1 MIDLHTPKCARPHQ
15 RRPKHVAS
23 AKIDSTITIGKIMCG
38 PFAFGRTPCLFA
50 SGVHLVSLRHATEF
64 SPPSRRAASHVQFF
78 RMAMSWLPWNKKEV
92 SAPAATASFRSS
104 KSSATPKTLHRR
116 ASFSDPF
123 AAVDSDETLRKYP
136 EFAKKLNELYPG
148 AVRRSIPSINA
159 SSLKLVLLLVL
170 NTDAADFR
178 ISNATDAT

>member
-1 MIDLHTPKCARPHQ
+1 MRTPT
-15 RRPKHVAS
+15 
-23 AKIDSTITIGKIMCG
+23 STSSEACGIGKNR
-38 PFAFGRTPCLFA
+38 FHNNDRQNNVRTFCIWAYPLSFRIGGA
-50 SGVHLVSLRHATEF
+50 SRIPAPRHGDF

>member
-1 MIDLHTPKCARPHQ
+1 
-15 RRPKHVAS
+15 
-23 AKIDSTITIGKIMCG
+23 
-38 PFAFGRTPCLFA
+38 
-50 SGVHLVSLRHATEF
+50 
-64 SPPSRRAASHVQFF
+64 
-78 RMAMSWLPWNKKEV
+78 MSWLPWNKKEV
-92 SAPAATASFRSS
+92 SAPAAAASFRSS

-136 EFAKKLNELYPG
+136 KFAKKLNELYPG